1 MFSAKVWDF
10 VTAFVN
16 SLSILIMKDLIL
28 LIYYVHILRSAQIC
42 LFSVI
47 FWLGE
52 YLDQEILTAKV
63 SNLYTVCFN
72 KLPQTLVENLFFSSL
87 DSRGHKTLLKNVPIL
102 LYSHFNAT
110 THKNVEF
117 YSIDFVHCIEFI
129 FKQ

>member
-16 SLSILIMKDLIL
+16 SLSILIMKGLIL
-28 LIYYVHILRSAQIC
+28 ITYVHMLCSAQIC
-42 LFSVI
+42 LFSVT

-72 KLPQTLVENLFFSSL
+72 KLPQTLVENLFSL
-87 DSRGHKTLLKNVPIL
+87 L
-102 LYSHFNAT
+102 
-110 THKNVEF
+110 
-117 YSIDFVHCIEFI
+117 
-129 FKQ
+129 